1 MCLLHKDLDWGRFI
15 RDEVANRED
24 YFHALET
31 CDDCLQDYT
40 RQLQAELQEPSPHFT
55 DLTMERI
62 AARARA
68 KGEKT
73 LAKLKPF
80 WHYLVAACLTLFLFN
95 IDFFG
100 LLFEIF
106 PLDMPRL
113 QFGGQML
120 DRLGELWGNI
130 TTFLGG

>member
-62 AARARA
+62 AARAR

-95 IDFFG
+95 IDFSG
-100 LLFEIF
+100 CS
-106 PLDMPRL
+106 
-113 QFGGQML
+113 
-120 DRLGELWGNI
+120 
-130 TTFLGG
+130 